1 MNADSAAACC
11 NQRVG
16 GEDPV
21 SKKAETAVVV
31 HTSHVIIGG
40 PTTLFCCSLRRF
52 FPFVSGSKE
61 RLAAV
66 DNIWLWRADHDS
78 AGPVRDG
85 KHPSKHGLI
94 VRGDNGEPNA
104 FLRPTMAVEAIQNS
118 ALERSHLLRSRGGT
132 RKIVILSRFVLLS
145 GTSR

>member
-1 MNADSAAACC
+1 MGKRNNYGGSEDSPDACFGAPGAAPC
-11 NQRVG
+11 
-16 GEDPV
+16 
-21 SKKAETAVVV
+21 AV
-31 HTSHVIIGG
+31 
-40 PTTLFCCSLRRF
+40 F

-104 FLRPTMAVEAIQNS
+104 
-118 ALERSHLLRSRGGT
+118 
-132 RKIVILSRFVLLS
+132 
-145 GTSR
+145 

>member
-1 MNADSAAACC
+1 M
-11 NQRVG
+11 
-16 GEDPV
+16 

-31 HTSHVIIGG
+31 HTSHVIIGK
-40 PTTLFCCSLRRF
+40 PTTLSCCSLYR

-78 AGPVRDG
+78 AGPVRGG

-118 ALERSHLLRSRGGT
+118 ALDRSHLIRSSGGALSRGV
-132 RKIVILSRFVLLS
+132 KMLLSRFAALDVSLILCHS
-145 GTSR
+145 CRHARLRR

>member
-1 MNADSAAACC
+1 M
-11 NQRVG
+11 
-16 GEDPV
+16 

-31 HTSHVIIGG
+31 HTSHVIIGK

-104 FLRPTMAVEAIQNS
+104 SDRMAVEAIQNS
-118 ALERSHLLRSRGGT
+118 ALDRSHLLRSRGGT
-132 RKIVILSRFVLLS
+132 RKIVMLSRFVLLS
-145 GTSR
+145 GTFR

>member
-1 MNADSAAACC
+1 M
-11 NQRVG
+11 
-16 GEDPV
+16 
-21 SKKAETAVVV
+21 
-31 HTSHVIIGG
+31 
-40 PTTLFCCSLRRF
+40 
-52 FPFVSGSKE
+52 SGSKE

-104 FLRPTMAVEAIQNS
+104 SRSSDRQWPWRRFKTRRWTAVTSYGLAVEHF
-118 ALERSHLLRSRGGT
+118 LEE
-132 RKIVILSRFVLLS
+132 
-145 GTSR
+145 

>member
-1 MNADSAAACC
+1 MLLLAPFS
-11 NQRVG
+11 
-16 GEDPV
+16 
-21 SKKAETAVVV
+21 
-31 HTSHVIIGG
+31 
-40 PTTLFCCSLRRF
+40 
-52 FPFVSGSKE
+52 PFVSGSKE

-104 FLRPTMAVEAIQNS
+104 FLRPTMAVEAIK
-118 ALERSHLLRSRGGT
+118 T
-132 RKIVILSRFVLLS
+132 RRWNAV
-145 GTSR
+145 TSYGLAVEHVK